1 MMRIIL
7 LFTALTMLSCHA
19 FSQSGDEQHTTD
31 VFKVTILEPG
41 ISFEKSTGRNQTA
54 VAKMGVS
61 FSGSFTSSSSM
72 GDKATFVLD
81 PALTLGYRFYYNYNK
96 REEKG
101 KRTAMNSLNYLS
113 PVFETSYSKNAIS
126 SNYLV
131 EEKRR
136 LMNTVGLVWGIQR
149 NYMKRFSLDL
159 QLGAGY
165 LFANSMESGSG
176 SGNTIHKMAGR
187 ATTIGRL
194 SLGIWLNRK
203 E

>member
-7 LFTALTMLSCHA
+7 LFTALTILSCPA

-54 VAKMGVS
+54 VAKMGAS

-101 KRTAMNSLNYLS
+101 KRTAMNSLNYLR
-113 PVFETSYSKNAIS
+113 PVVETSYSKNAIS
-126 SNYLV
+126 SDYLV

-136 LMNTVGLVWGIQR
+136 LMNKVRRDGGIQR
-149 NYMKRFSLDL
+149 KYMKR
-159 QLGAGY
+159 
-165 LFANSMESGSG
+165 
-176 SGNTIHKMAGR
+176 
-187 ATTIGRL
+187 
-194 SLGIWLNRK
+194 
-203 E
+203 

>member
-1 MMRIIL
+1 
-7 LFTALTMLSCHA
+7 
-19 FSQSGDEQHTTD
+19 
-31 VFKVTILEPG
+31 
-41 ISFEKSTGRNQTA
+41 
-54 VAKMGVS
+54 
-61 FSGSFTSSSSM
+61 M

-126 SNYLV
+126 SDYLV